1 MSFHLLVRNASLNWA
16 ISTKNDGK
24 SLFKSSVFHPFQRPW
39 KKIWLQH
46 WRWPAI
52 SQEVM
57 ITLAITNKDGG
68 SVDRPRWLV
77 HIVATLMISWRSTW
91 KCDFFNLL
99 VWNHLSETL
108 IWKWMFQFLVLLVFE
123 CNSCIWSDKK
133 HNKTAGYL
141 IKASTHKFMEYRDS
155 WKQNKKKYSLV
166 GWYYLTTCAY
176 VFPADCYGCQYCII
190 CLLEGKLCT
199 YHI

>member
-1 MSFHLLVRNASLNWA
+1 MMENPCLNLQFS
-16 ISTKNDGK
+16 I
-24 SLFKSSVFHPFQRPW
+24 LFKGPQKNMTPTLTMTRNLPRGHDYLGDHQQRWRLCRSAPMIGSHPEGTAATCW
-39 KKIWLQH
+39 GH
-46 WRWPAI
+46 
-52 SQEVM
+52 
-57 ITLAITNKDGG
+57 
-68 SVDRPRWLV
+68 
-77 HIVATLMISWRSTW
+77 VATLMFGWRSTW

-108 IWKWMFQFLVLLVFE
+108 IWKWRFQFLVLLVFE